1 MDNVRLAEMLFPDV
15 EMTPEE
21 LEEKYPPRDLPEG
34 AKVTRFAPSPTGF
47 VHIGGVYQTMV
58 GERLAHQSGGVF
70 YLRIEDT
77 DAKREVPGAAEGL
90 INTLARYGIRFDEGA
105 AIGEGGEIT
114 DRGNYGPYKQSLRGD
129 IYHVYAKKLVAEGK
143 AYPCFT
149 TDEELVAL
157 DAIDKKAEVKSR
169 EWTPELEAEQKA
181 AMRRQREFTLED
193 VEKNL
198 AAGNKFV
205 LRILADGDPEK
216 KTPFTDLVKGKLEI
230 PENDEDFVLL
240 KSDGIPTYHF
250 AHAVDD
256 HLMRTTHVIRGEEWL
271 PSVAK
276 HIQLFRYLGFRL
288 PKYLHTAQI
297 MRLDELGNKKKF
309 SKRDL
314 GANMNDYERD
324 GYAPAAVSE
333 YLLTVLNSNFEEWR
347 MQNRDLPFTDF
358 KFDIKKMCASGCLF
372 DRAKIEDVSKNVVS
386 RMSAEEVYSQLSA
399 WAREYDP
406 EFFALL
412 DRDPDYA
419 RAILSIGRG
428 GKKPRK
434 DYGLWS
440 EVRGFAGFFYD
451 ELFSR
456 EDEIPEG
463 FDRADV
469 KTALSEFA
477 DTLDMGDDTDAWFE
491 KIKAIAA
498 KLGYATDMRSYKAD
512 PTAYRGSVA
521 DVSMFIRV
529 AVTGRMN
536 SPDLYTVIHLLGAE
550 RTAYRVRE
558 LCAEL

>member
-1 MDNVRLAEMLFPDV
+1 MDYKRLAELLFPDV
-15 EMTPEE
+15 TMTPEE
-21 LEEKYPPRDLPEG
+21 LEEKYPPRNLPEG

-105 AIGEGGEIT
+105 AIGENGEII
-114 DRGNYGPYKQSLRGD
+114 DRGDYGPYKQSLRGD
-129 IYHVYAKKLVAEGK
+129 IYHVYAKKLVSEGK

-149 TDEELVAL
+149 TEEELRAL
-157 DAIDKKAEVKSR
+157 EAVDKKAEVKSR
-169 EWTPELEAEQKA
+169 EWTEETEAEQKA
-181 AMRRQREFTLED
+181 AMRRLREFTIED
-193 VEKNL
+193 VERNL
-198 AAGNKFV
+198 AAGNRFV

-297 MRLDELGNKKKF
+297 MRLDENGNKKKF

-333 YLLTVLNSNFEEWR
+333 YLLTVLNP
-347 MQNRDLPFTDF
+347 DKPFTDF

-386 RMSAEEVYSQLSA
+386 RMSADDVYTQLA
-399 WAREYDP
+399 GWAKVYDP
-406 EFFALL
+406 DFFALL
-412 DRDPDYA
+412 DRDPAYA
-419 RAILSIGRG
+419 KSILAIGRG

-440 EVRGFAGFFYD
+440 EVKAFVSFFYD
-451 ELFSR
+451 ELFTR
-456 EDEIPEG
+456 EDAIPES

-469 KTALSEFA
+469 KAALVAFA
-477 DTLDMGDDTDAWFE
+477 DTLDYADDPNAWFE
-491 KIKAIAA
+491 KIKKIAA
-498 KLGYATDMRSYKAD
+498 DLGYAADMRQYKAD
-512 PTAYRGSVA
+512 PSAFRGSVA

-536 SPDLYTVIHLLGAE
+536 SPDLYTVIHILGAD
-550 RTAYRVRE
+550 RTVSRVRG
-558 LCAEL
+558 LAESL

>member
-1 MDNVRLAEMLFPDV
+1 MDHKRLAELLFPDV
-15 EMTPEE
+15 TMTPEE
-21 LEEKYPPRDLPEG
+21 LEEKYPPRALPEG

-105 AIGEGGEIT
+105 AIGENGDIV
-114 DRGNYGPYKQSLRGD
+114 DRGEYGPYKQSLRGD
-129 IYHVYAKKLVAEGK
+129 IYHVYAKKLVEEGK

-149 TDEELVAL
+149 TDEELSAL

-181 AMRRQREFTLED
+181 AMRCRRVFTFED
-193 VEKNL
+193 VERNL
-198 AAGNKFV
+198 AEGNRFV

-216 KTPFTDLVKGKLEI
+216 KTPFTDLIKGKLEI

-256 HLMRTTHVIRGEEWL
+256 HLMCTTHVIRGEEWL

-276 HIQLFRYLGFRL
+276 HIQLFRYLGFKL

-297 MRLDELGNKKKF
+297 MRLDENGNKKKF

-347 MQNRDLPFTDF
+347 MQNPDKPFTDF

-386 RMSAEEVYSQLSA
+386 HMSAEDVYAQLSA
-399 WAREYDP
+399 WAKEYDA

-412 DRDPDYA
+412 DRDPEYA
-419 RAILSIGRG
+419 EAILSIGRG

-440 EVRGFAGFFYD
+440 EVKSFVSFFYD
-451 ELFSR
+451 ELFVR
-456 EDEIPEG
+456 EDEIPEK

-469 KTALSEFA
+469 KKALAAFA
-477 DTLDMGDDTDAWFE
+477 ETLDMNDDSNAWFD
-491 KIKAIAA
+491 KIKAIASEM
-498 KLGYATDMRSYKAD
+498 GYAVDMRAYKAD
-512 PTAYRGSVA
+512 PAAFRGSVA

-536 SPDLYTVIHLLGAE
+536 SPDLYTVIHLIGRE
-550 RTAYRVRE
+550 RTVSRVRE
-558 LCAEL
+558 LCAAL